1 MARKYHR
8 IISTLAVGGLLA
20 AFAPGAYAA
29 SATELGTKY
38 ETLDESLWS
47 CVWNDEFDGSSVD
60 TTKWS
65 YTVGGGGF
73 GNNEQ
78 QYYTD
83 SASNSYIQD
92 GCLVIEAL
100 QESNGDENYTS
111 AKLTSTES
119 WTYGRLEFRAKLPSG
134 TGLWP
139 AIWMLPDDTTLDWP
153 ISGEIDIME
162 YMGSDTDTVLEL
174 CTTVTLGYIIPDI
187 ITWRMA
193 HLLLMI
199 STLFAV
205 EWLPGEMRWYVDGEL
220 YQIQQD
226 WYSTDSSGTTYAYP
240 APFND
245 DFHLILNLAVG
256 GYFPGIQ
263 IPPHGHRPNSRL
275 IMCAYMS
282 IQEA

>member
-8 IISTLAVGGLLA
+8 IISTLAVGGRLA

-162 YMGSDTDTVLEL
+162 YMGSDTDTVLG
-174 CTTVTLGYIIPDI
+174 TLHYGNPWVYNTGYYNLADGASFADDFH
-187 ITWRMA
+187 T
-193 HLLLMI
+193 
-199 STLFAV
+199 FAV

-220 YQIQQD
+220 YQIQQE
-226 WYSTDSSGTTYAYP
+226 
-240 APFND
+240 
-245 DFHLILNLAVG
+245 
-256 GYFPGIQ
+256 Q
-263 IPPHGHRPNSRL
+263 
-275 IMCAYMS
+275 
-282 IQEA
+282 

>member
-1 MARKYHR
+1 M
-8 IISTLAVGGLLA
+8 A

-119 WTYGRLEFRAKLPSG
+119 WTYGRLEFRAKLIS
-134 TGLWP
+134 WN
-139 AIWMLPDDTTLDWP
+139 IWGVTLTR
-153 ISGEIDIME
+153 
-162 YMGSDTDTVLEL
+162 YLEL

-199 STLFAV
+199 STL
-205 EWLPGEMRWYVDGEL
+205 LL
-220 YQIQQD
+220 
-226 WYSTDSSGTTYAYP
+226 
-240 APFND
+240 
-245 DFHLILNLAVG
+245 
-256 GYFPGIQ
+256 
-263 IPPHGHRPNSRL
+263 
-275 IMCAYMS
+275 
-282 IQEA
+282 

>member
-92 GCLVIEAL
+92 GCLVSL
-100 QESNGDENYTS
+100 SKN
-111 AKLTSTES
+111 
-119 WTYGRLEFRAKLPSG
+119 
-134 TGLWP
+134 
-139 AIWMLPDDTTLDWP
+139 P
-153 ISGEIDIME
+153 IIKQ
-162 YMGSDTDTVLEL
+162 
-174 CTTVTLGYIIPDI
+174 
-187 ITWRMA
+187 R
-193 HLLLMI
+193 
-199 STLFAV
+199 
-205 EWLPGEMRWYVDGEL
+205 
-220 YQIQQD
+220 
-226 WYSTDSSGTTYAYP
+226 
-240 APFND
+240 
-245 DFHLILNLAVG
+245 
-256 GYFPGIQ
+256 
-263 IPPHGHRPNSRL
+263 NSRPRL
-275 IMCAYMS
+275 QKSKNISQKLAS
-282 IQEA
+282 KGVSTPSLQAFSDSWQQI

>member
-100 QESNGDENYTS
+100 QE
-111 AKLTSTES
+111 
-119 WTYGRLEFRAKLPSG
+119 
-134 TGLWP
+134 
-139 AIWMLPDDTTLDWP
+139 TT
-153 ISGEIDIME
+153 
-162 YMGSDTDTVLEL
+162 
-174 CTTVTLGYIIPDI
+174 
-187 ITWRMA
+187 
-193 HLLLMI
+193 
-199 STLFAV
+199 
-205 EWLPGEMRWYVDGEL
+205 EMRT
-220 YQIQQD
+220 I
-226 WYSTDSSGTTYAYP
+226 
-240 APFND
+240 
-245 DFHLILNLAVG
+245 HLQN
-256 GYFPGIQ
+256 
-263 IPPHGHRPNSRL
+263 
-275 IMCAYMS
+275 
-282 IQEA
+282 

>member
-139 AIWMLPDDTTLDWP
+139 AIWMLPDDTTLDSVCQRILP
-153 ISGEIDIME
+153 QKPSQ
-162 YMGSDTDTVLEL
+162 
-174 CTTVTLGYIIPDI
+174 P
-187 ITWRMA
+187 RR
-193 HLLLMI
+193 LL
-199 STLFAV
+199 V
-205 EWLPGEMRWYVDGEL
+205 
-220 YQIQQD
+220 
-226 WYSTDSSGTTYAYP
+226 
-240 APFND
+240 
-245 DFHLILNLAVG
+245 
-256 GYFPGIQ
+256 
-263 IPPHGHRPNSRL
+263 
-275 IMCAYMS
+275 
-282 IQEA
+282 

>member
-111 AKLTSTES
+111 PQSCCFLWGTFREQQILPMTFILMTLPWRPCRMS
-119 WTYGRLEFRAKLPSG
+119 W
-134 TGLWP
+134 
-139 AIWMLPDDTTLDWP
+139 
-153 ISGEIDIME
+153 
-162 YMGSDTDTVLEL
+162 
-174 CTTVTLGYIIPDI
+174 
-187 ITWRMA
+187 
-193 HLLLMI
+193 
-199 STLFAV
+199 
-205 EWLPGEMRWYVDGEL
+205 
-220 YQIQQD
+220 
-226 WYSTDSSGTTYAYP
+226 
-240 APFND
+240 
-245 DFHLILNLAVG
+245 
-256 GYFPGIQ
+256 
-263 IPPHGHRPNSRL
+263 
-275 IMCAYMS
+275 
-282 IQEA
+282 